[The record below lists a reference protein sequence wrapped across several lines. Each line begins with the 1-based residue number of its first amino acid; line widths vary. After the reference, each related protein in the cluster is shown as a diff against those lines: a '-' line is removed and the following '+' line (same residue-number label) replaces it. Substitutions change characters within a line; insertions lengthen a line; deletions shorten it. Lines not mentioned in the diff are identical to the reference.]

1 MGNRNLKWIL
11 LREGTVL
18 KAMHAKEHPKSTNWL
33 ALSTRDKVQQYC
45 GAAPVDQRPKYGSKH
60 RELEGT

>member
-11 LREGTVL
+11 LREGAVL
-18 KAMHAKEHPKSTNWL
+18 KAMHAKEHPKSIKL

-45 GAAPVDQRPKYGSKH
+45 GVAPVDQRPKSGSKH
-60 RELEGT
+60 RELEVT